1 MGSVRSWTSPSLL
14 CEVKA
19 TPESGWLVT
28 LLIFLCPTRANV
40 GLLWYIKTMARKR
53 KAELRAA
60 KAAIR
65 AQRNAELDEAASKGD
80 WEAYRE
86 ISQSHTDPK
95 RARRRELR
103 AARRARRAS
112 GEKPTLQKVR
122 DPETGRSRQKPQ
134 ETWEAG
140 FEEGSLCL
148 FMNLPAIYLGVKE
161 PPAGTSA
168 AWRRRVGIRVNIL
181 LNGQVRTVSVK
192 RLRPVENDGEE

>member
-1 MGSVRSWTSPSLL
+1 
-14 CEVKA
+14 
-19 TPESGWLVT
+19 
-28 LLIFLCPTRANV
+28 
-40 GLLWYIKTMARKR
+40 MARKR

-65 AQRNAELDEAASKGD
+65 TQRNAELDEAASKGD

-86 ISQSHTDPK
+86 ISQSHTDP
-95 RARRRELR
+95 RRERRRELR

-161 PPAGTSA
+161 PPPCTQRP
-168 AWRRRVGIRVNIL
+168 AWRRRNGPPLGDIL
-181 LNGQVRTVSVK
+181 LNGQVRTVVI
-192 RLRPVENDGEE
+192 RLLRPVENDGEE